1 MEMCEKLKMLRKERG
16 YTQSQV
22 ADKIGQERSTVAC
35 YENGSRKPAVDV
47 LEKLAH
53 LYGVTL
59 DYFSNQS
66 SGDIMIELL
75 ARSNA
80 FFSSQDIS
88 DADRDK
94 VFQDVMKMYLA
105 GKELNSQNARKDI
118 KTSTDRT
125 ANKN

>member
-1 MEMCEKLKMLRKERG
+1 MELHEKIKMLRKERG

-59 DYFSNQS
+59 DYFSNKSDSDVMLQLLAQS
-66 SGDIMIELL
+66 SEFFRSVGISEADKDAVYMDIMALYLESKKVGV
-75 ARSNA
+75 SN
-80 FFSSQDIS
+80 D
-88 DADRDK
+88 DK
-94 VFQDVMKMYLA
+94 VTTKGRVR
-105 GKELNSQNARKDI
+105 ER
-118 KTSTDRT
+118 
-125 ANKN
+125 

>member
-1 MEMCEKLKMLRKERG
+1 MELNEKIKMLRKERG

-59 DYFSNQS
+59 DYFSNKSDSDIMLQLLAQS
-66 SGDIMIELL
+66 SEFFRSVGISEADKDAVYMDIMALYLESKKVGV
-75 ARSNA
+75 SN
-80 FFSSQDIS
+80 D
-88 DADRDK
+88 DK
-94 VFQDVMKMYLA
+94 V
-105 GKELNSQNARKDI
+105 
-118 KTSTDRT
+118 T
-125 ANKN
+125 AKGRVRER

>member
-1 MEMCEKLKMLRKERG
+1 MELHEKIKMLRKERG

-59 DYFSNQS
+59 DYFSNKSDSDVMLQLLAQS
-66 SGDIMIELL
+66 SEFFRSVGISEADKDAVYMDIMALYLESKKVGV
-75 ARSNA
+75 SN
-80 FFSSQDIS
+80 D
-88 DADRDK
+88 DK
-94 VFQDVMKMYLA
+94 V
-105 GKELNSQNARKDI
+105 
-118 KTSTDRT
+118 T
-125 ANKN
+125 AKGRVRER

>member
-1 MEMCEKLKMLRKERG
+1 MELHEKIKMLRKERG

-59 DYFSNQS
+59 DYFSNKSDSDIMLQLLAQS
-66 SGDIMIELL
+66 SEFFRSVGISEADKTAVFSDIMQLYL
-75 ARSNA
+75 DSKKVGVSN
-80 FFSSQDIS
+80 D
-88 DADRDK
+88 DK
-94 VFQDVMKMYLA
+94 V
-105 GKELNSQNARKDI
+105 
-118 KTSTDRT
+118 T
-125 ANKN
+125 AKGRVRER

>member
-1 MEMCEKLKMLRKERG
+1 MELHEKIKMLRKERG

-59 DYFSNQS
+59 DYFSNKSDSDIMLQLLAQS
-66 SGDIMIELL
+66 SEFFRSVGISEADKDAVYMDIMALYLESKKVGV
-75 ARSNA
+75 AN
-80 FFSSQDIS
+80 D
-88 DADRDK
+88 DK
-94 VFQDVMKMYLA
+94 ASAKSRVR
-105 GKELNSQNARKDI
+105 ER
-118 KTSTDRT
+118 
-125 ANKN
+125 